1 MSKKVGNGSTPN
13 SHWGS
18 LKQVETRR
26 PIQRPPQ
33 PQQPQQPPHPIP
45 SATQLR

>member
-1 MSKKVGNGSTPN
+1 MGSTKK

-26 PIQRPPQ
+26 PIQLPQ
-33 PQQPQQPPHPIP
+33 PQPPLQPHPIP